1 MNTDMASAQ
10 VKCGEALAVLRTLP
24 EAHVDAVVTDPP
36 YSSGGMVRGDR
47 TQDVHTKY
55 VTTGSESGHELPG
68 FSGDTRDQRAYLRWC
83 SLWLAECLRVAKP
96 GAVCAVFTDWR
107 QLPTTTDAL
116 QCGGWVWRGI
126 VPWHKPNGRR
136 FQGRFANNCEYVV
149 WGTAGPRALD
159 TIPNAL
165 GGFFQANTPRDRVH
179 IAQKPLEVMREIVK
193 ICPPGGLVLDP
204 FAGAGTTGIA
214 AVLEG
219 RRFLGIEITE
229 YYAREAQARI
239 DSASGHFAPQSG
251 TLV

>member
-10 VKCGEALAVLRTLP
+10 VKCGEAFAVLSTLP

-47 TQDVHTKY
+47 MQDVHTKY

-126 VPWHKPNGRR
+126 VPWHKPNGRH

-149 WGTAGPRALD
+149 WGTAGPRPLDAL
-159 TIPNAL
+159 PNAL

-239 DSASGHFAPQSG
+239 DRASGHFAPQSG